1 MITFI
6 IYLLSFM
13 ALLGVLVT
21 IHEYGHFIV
30 ARLCKVHVQRFSL
43 GMGPVMYT
51 KMDKHGTE
59 FALSLL
65 PLGGYVSMITNK
77 LIEVE
82 PEIKETLSDEQLK
95 NTFDSKP
102 KWQRASIMFAGPL
115 ANFLLSIFIFSIIFL
130 NTPDPQSVTVI
141 KDQNSSIIFKSDGE
155 FILPGDQIK
164 SINSVNINDPK
175 DINLELLSYAGYSG
189 YIDLG
194 LKRNDINN
202 LVNVSIQV
210 ADYLPTSESQSDPL
224 GYLGL
229 TVENKMKPIVG
240 QIVSG
245 GAAELAGLKP
255 NDVIKRIDTQKIN
268 YASDLRAAVLT
279 IPNSTALFNIERNG
293 ELIQIPVRIQSL
305 LDSEGK
311 EYGAIGIAFGT
322 TRSLSQAVS
331 KGVFET
337 YNLSKKTLQFIGKML
352 TGNMGTENLSG
363 PIGIA
368 EMAGNTAQAG
378 LLPFMY
384 LMALLSISLAVLNL
398 LPIPVL
404 DGGQLTLLGIEAIR
418 GKPLSEK
425 VENYIY
431 SGGAILVGM
440 LMIFAVFNDVSR
452 FF

>member
-1 MITFI
+1 
-6 IYLLSFM
+6 M

-51 KMDKHGTE
+51 KLDKHGTE

-82 PEIKETLSDEQLK
+82 PEIKETLTDEQLK

-130 NTPDPQSVTVI
+130 NTPDPQAVTVV
-141 KDQNSSIIFKSDGE
+141 KDQSSSIIFKNDGQS
-155 FILPGDQIK
+155 IVAGDEIK
-164 SINSVNINDPK
+164 SINSVEINDPK

-194 LKRNDINN
+194 LKRNGIDSQ
-202 LVNVSIQV
+202 LNVSIQV
-210 ADYLPTSESQSDPL
+210 TDYLPTSESQSNPL

-229 TVENKMKPIVG
+229 TVENKMMPIVG

-245 GAAELAGLKP
+245 GAAESAGLKP
-255 NDVIKRIDTQKIN
+255 NDIIRKIDNQKIQ
-268 YASDLRAAVLT
+268 YASDLRAVVSM
-279 IPNSTALFNIERNG
+279 IPNSTALFNIEREG
-293 ELIQIPVRIQSL
+293 ELIQLPVKIQSQ
-305 LDSEGK
+305 LDNEGK

-322 TRSLSQAVS
+322 SRSLSQAVS
-331 KGVFET
+331 KGIFET

-378 LLPFMY
+378 LLPFLY

-404 DGGQLTLLGIEAIR
+404 DGGQLTLLGLEALR